1 MSFSQ
6 TILQQRIQQQHRQQ
20 LLHRLLSS
28 VIGCTVLAVTL
39 GNIASAKVIPIE
51 PVLSSL
57 EHSPDLSL
65 LRPPVSLENGADI
78 TPIQGVV
85 GYSRLTIDN
94 GESRDAV
101 VKLMDRAS
109 GETLRYVYVKAHS
122 QVTLESLGTCECEL
136 KFATGVDWDIETQ
149 QFRKR
154 QKLSAFSDPLE
165 FIVEYRDDGEY
176 WRTYTV
182 TLHRVPDGTA
192 AIEPIGKE
200 EFGLSE
206 KIPLEGV

>member
-6 TILQQRIQQQHRQQ
+6 AVLQQRIKQQRYRQWLFI
-20 LLHRLLSS
+20 LLFSIL
-28 VIGCTVLAVTL
+28 GCRVLTVTL
-39 GNIASAKVIPIE
+39 GNIALAKVMPVV

-78 TPIQGVV
+78 APVQGVA
-85 GYSRLTIDN
+85 GYSQLTIDN
-94 GESRDAV
+94 GEGRDAV
-101 VKLMDRAS
+101 VKLTDRAS
-109 GETLRYVYVKAHS
+109 GDTLRYVYVQARS
-122 QVTLESLGTCECEL
+122 RVTLENLGTCECDL
-136 KFATGVDWDIETQ
+136 KFATGIDWDSDTQ

-154 QKLSAFSDPLE
+154 QRLSAFRDPLE
-165 FIVEYRDDGEY
+165 FIVEYRNDGEY

-192 AIEPIGKE
+192 AIEPIDEE
-200 EFGLSE
+200 EFGTSE
-206 KIPLEGV
+206 EIALERG